1 MEQQMKIFQVKFDQE
16 DDQLKE
22 CKNSLNKL
30 KEDKFK
36 EKENLQKVIQ
46 TLQKNLQ
53 EKANQVKEK
62 EESNAILRKET
73 MDLVARYSVNYAP
86 ETFKM

>member
-1 MEQQMKIFQVKFDQE
+1 MKIFQVKFDQE

-22 CKNSLNKL
+22 CKNVLNKL

-73 MDLVARYSVNYAP
+73 MDLVARY
-86 ETFKM
+86 